1 MNTTHEVTTRTAPD
15 GRKVG
20 YTYRGVIINGWD
32 GRSTQFAMRV
42 DQYGRTRTER
52 SKRTSIARTCAKIDY
67 LIDGGFRTV
76 NDEGVMV

>member
-52 SKRTSIARTCAKIDY
+52 SKRTSIARMSTDPYWRIIGDQQK
-67 LIDGGFRTV
+67 F
-76 NDEGVMV
+76 